1 MPVQRVGSRSDRFPW
16 TSEGSDG
23 AFGLAPDL
31 TPVLFHSPGPLVM
44 SVFSRGSLAALALVC
59 SACSSAPLP
68 DTMPV
73 PRAVE
78 REAAADPHA
87 GHAAADPHAQHTAPA
102 PAAVDHSAHAGHDM
116 SSMPPVTIPD
126 GALITEADVRF
137 MQHMIAHHAQA
148 VYMTRLAESAGASPR
163 VLKLAQKI
171 DLSQAGEIALMQE
184 WLREYGQHVPDMD
197 SWRGMRMAGMLSEEQ
212 LAALAAAR
220 GADFDRLFLRQ
231 MIQHH
236 EGAISMVH
244 DLMASPRAAQ
254 EVDISVLANDVENT
268 QLAEIELMW
277 QMLADIP

>member
-1 MPVQRVGSRSDRFPW
+1 
-16 TSEGSDG
+16 
-23 AFGLAPDL
+23 
-31 TPVLFHSPGPLVM
+31 M
-44 SVFSRGSLAALALVC
+44 SALSRGLLAAALLTA
-59 SACSSAPLP
+59 SACASSGSLP

-73 PRAVE
+73 PRASE
-78 REAAADPHA
+78 GTGAAAAHTD
-87 GHAAADPHAQHTAPA
+87 HAAPDPHAQHTAPA
-102 PAAVDHSAHAGHDM
+102 PAAMDHSAHAGHDM
-116 SSMPPVTIPD
+116 SSMPPVTIPA
-126 GALITEADVRF
+126 GSLITEADVRF

-148 VYMTRLAESAGASPR
+148 VYMTRLAASAGASPR

-220 GADFDRLFLRQ
+220 GAEFDRLFLRQ

-277 QMLADIP
+277 QMLAEIP